1 MAGAT
6 AGRGGVGRV
15 LTRGRGRRESARSYC
30 GGKRRLKC
38 FVRLDPYDPS
48 GMDRSGEPTLRLVI
62 FDLDG
67 VIYRGRQPVPGA
79 APLVAA
85 LRKRGLLIRFATNN
99 SMATRGTYV
108 PRLVEMGV
116 PVEPDEIVT
125 STSATIDHLRGHLPD
140 VRTVMAVGAAGM
152 LEELRTAGFDATA
165 AGDAVDASYDGG
177 PLDASYDA
185 VIAGLDPSFDF
196 RRLAAASTA
205 IRAGA
210 RFIATNADLRY
221 PTPTGF
227 LPGAGSIIAALRAAS
242 GAEPLIIGKPE
253 PGIFQ
258 AILERAGIRPAEAV
272 AIGDNPDA
280 DMVAAHRAGMRSI
293 LVLTGVADSALA
305 ATLDGER
312 RPDHVAGGPS
322 DVAELLRRG
331 LS

>member
-1 MAGAT
+1 
-6 AGRGGVGRV
+6 
-15 LTRGRGRRESARSYC
+15 
-30 GGKRRLKC
+30 
-38 FVRLDPYDPS
+38 
-48 GMDRSGEPTLRLVI
+48 MDRSGEPPLRLVI

-67 VIYRGRQPVPGA
+67 VMYRGRQPVPGA
-79 APLVAA
+79 AALVAM
-85 LRKRGLLIRFATNN
+85 LRERGLLIRFATNN
-99 SMATRGTYV
+99 SMATRAMYV

-116 PVEPDEIVT
+116 PVDLDEIVT
-125 STSATIDHLRGHLPD
+125 STSATIDHLRAHLPD

-152 LEELRTAGFDATA
+152 LEELRGAGFDATA
-165 AGDAVDASYDGG
+165 AGEAVDRAYDGG

-185 VIAGLDPSFDF
+185 VVAGLDPSFEY

-227 LPGAGSIIAALRAAS
+227 LPGAGSIIAALSAAS

-253 PGIFQ
+253 PGIFR
-258 AILERAGIRPAEAV
+258 AILERSGVRPAEAV

-293 LVLTGVADSALA
+293 LVLTGVADAAVA

-312 RPDHVAGGPS
+312 RPDHVAEDPS
-322 DVAELLRRG
+322 DAAALLRQW

>member
-1 MAGAT
+1 
-6 AGRGGVGRV
+6 
-15 LTRGRGRRESARSYC
+15 
-30 GGKRRLKC
+30 
-38 FVRLDPYDPS
+38 
-48 GMDRSGEPTLRLVI
+48 MDRSGEPPLRLVI

-79 APLVAA
+79 AALVAM
-85 LRKRGLLIRFATNN
+85 LRERGLLVRFATNN
-99 SMATRGTYV
+99 SMATRAMYV

-116 PVEPDEIVT
+116 PVELDEIVT
-125 STSATIDHLRGHLPD
+125 STSATIDHLHAHLPD
-140 VRTVMAVGAAGM
+140 VRTVMAVGAPGM
-152 LEELRTAGFDATA
+152 LEELRAAGFAATA
-165 AGDAVDASYDGG
+165 AGDAVDPSYDGG

-227 LPGAGSIIAALRAAS
+227 LPGAGSIIAAIRAAS

-253 PGIFQ
+253 PGIFR
-258 AILERAGIRPAEAV
+258 AILERAGARPAEAV

-280 DMVAAHRAGMRSI
+280 DVVAAHRAGMRSI
-293 LVLTGVADSALA
+293 LVLTGVADAALA

-312 RPDHVAGGPS
+312 RPDHVASDPS
-322 DVAELLRRG
+322 EAAALLRQW